1 MFRTAVSALALIA
14 ALGACAPNP
23 NTAPLNKQAAAE
35 SQEAISARLN
45 AWFDTRYEEQLQFS
59 PIQLTFLGR
68 KDKNDQ
74 IDCFTHACAD
84 EQLAWLKT
92 ATDELKFRDLTK
104 FPPMGICTQPSG
116 WRISSRLNWAASPL
130 STASIIGFQR
140 SGKRSAP
147 P

>member
-35 SQEAISARLN
+35 SQEAISAKLN

-92 ATDELKFRDLTK
+92 ATDELKATMTACRRPTRI
-104 FPPMGICTQPSG
+104 PMISG
-116 WRISSRLNWAASPL
+116 STSMSAPQ
-130 STASIIGFQR
+130 TASLTAATASSSTR
-140 SGKRSAP
+140 
-147 P
+147 